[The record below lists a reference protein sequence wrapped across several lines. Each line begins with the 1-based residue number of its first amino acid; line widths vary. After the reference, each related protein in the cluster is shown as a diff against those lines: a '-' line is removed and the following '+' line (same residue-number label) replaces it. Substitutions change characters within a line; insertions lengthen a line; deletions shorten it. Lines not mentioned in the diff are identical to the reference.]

1 MDVRFFSFLELVV
14 AGLTVSPPPTGS
26 FYILDT
32 NETFRVQV
40 ELIDDYQQ
48 FVSLTAK
55 RASCAAAGSTVL
67 QKLEALFEKRR
78 TGMKCDRLGAV
89 E

>member
-1 MDVRFFSFLELVV
+1 MDTRFFSLLELVV
-14 AGLTVSPPPTGS
+14 AGLTVSPPSRGC
-26 FYILDT
+26 FYIFDT
-32 NETFRVQV
+32 DQTLRLQI

-55 RASCAAAGSTVL
+55 RASWATAGSTVL
-67 QKLEALFEKRR
+67 KELNTLFEKRR